1 MKKDVHI
8 YLDYGLV
15 NQIEAIAKIEHKK
28 ISTIY
33 ARLLNQGLSQIDV
46 DDRLDIID
54 YGINKILSISKYSQ
68 KLLQDFYSKN
78 YDIDIFNNEYR
89 QRNSKL
95 NE

>member
-15 NQIEAIAKIEHKK
+15 NQIEAIAKLEHKK

-33 ARLLNQGLSQIDV
+33 ARLLNQGLSQIDI
-46 DDRLDIID
+46 DDRLDIIN

-68 KLLQDFYSKN
+68 KLLQDFYSKS

>member
-33 ARLLNQGLSQIDV
+33 ARLLNQGLSQIDI

-68 KLLQDFYSKN
+68 KLFQDFYSKS

>member
-33 ARLLNQGLSQIDV
+33 ARLLNQGLSQIDI

-68 KLLQDFYSKN
+68 KLLQDFYSKS

>member
-33 ARLLNQGLSQIDV
+33 ARLLNQGLSQIDI

-78 YDIDIFNNEYR
+78 YDIDIFNNKYR

>member
-1 MKKDVHI
+1 MAIDSS
-8 YLDYGLV
+8 LSED
-15 NQIEAIAKIEHKK
+15 EAIAKIEHKK

-33 ARLLNQGLSQIDV
+33 ARLLNQGLSQIDI

-78 YDIDIFNNEYR
+78 YDIDIFNNKYR